1 MQRILLVPAT
11 HLTSRSVLTAGVV
24 ALGITLAACSDAGPG
39 PGSGP
44 PAAAGSAS
52 PALSSPA
59 GSAPAEDADNA
70 PGHGAIE
77 GAAEMTEPQLRLA
90 VVAPDGRTTGIDLS
104 TGDPVDLPDL
114 PAPTTVTTDG
124 RYLFATS
131 AAGLSVLDSGV
142 WTVPHGDHSHYY
154 LAGPRLVGEVDGGAA
169 MRTSSAPSL
178 VTVLDPDAG
187 RAVIL
192 DGAAL
197 GAGSVAPLAEVDDV
211 PADGLLVPLG
221 QHLVLTT
228 SDAAGSPADTVRVLD
243 ATGTPVP
250 GTRIACPA
258 AGETITSRV
267 GVVVGCA
274 DGAVLAVA
282 GSDEAGTVTLEH
294 IPHPQ
299 AVPAADRAR
308 DFRARKDRPVVAA
321 IAGERGAWALDTRD
335 RRWTLLPTSTPLVA
349 VSAVDDRDHVVV
361 AADRD
366 GRILVLD
373 ASTGDVTGTS
383 EPLLAAT
390 MADPAL
396 RDAVTIEV
404 DAARAYVNDPAGR
417 RILEIDHGAAARVSR
432 EFPTPDVPMFI
443 AEVGR

>member
-1 MQRILLVPAT
+1 MPAPPQPPRPVIT
-11 HLTSRSVLTAGVV
+11 AAVLAL
-24 ALGITLAACSDAGPG
+24 ALGLTLCACS
-39 PGSGP
+39 GSG
-44 PAAAGSAS
+44 ARSAS
-52 PALSSPA
+52 GASAPSALSSPA
-59 GSAPAEDADNA
+59 PSAPAGEDASDA
-70 PGHGAIE
+70 PGHGAIP

-90 VVAPDGRTTGIDLS
+90 VVAPDGSTSGIDLL
-104 TGDPVDLPDL
+104 TGDSVELPDL
-114 PAPTTVTTDG
+114 PAPTAVTTDG

-131 AAGLSVLDSGV
+131 ASGLTVVDSGV

-154 LAGPRLVGEVDGGAA
+154 LAESRPVGEVDGGAA

-187 RAVIL
+187 RAVVL

-197 GAGSVAPLAEVDDV
+197 GAGSVALLAELDDV
-211 PADGLLVPLG
+211 PADGLLVPSG
-221 QHLVLTT
+221 RRLVQTT
-228 SDAAGSPADTVRVLD
+228 AGSAGSSPDTVRVLD
-243 ATGTPVP
+243 AAGAPVAGTGV
-250 GTRIACPA
+250 ACPG

-282 GSDEAGTVTLEH
+282 GSDPDGTVALEH
-294 IPHPQ
+294 IPYPA
-299 AVPAADRAR
+299 AVSDADRAR

-321 IAGERGAWALDTRD
+321 VAGERGAWVLDTRD
-335 RRWTLLPTSTPLVA
+335 REWRLIETGTPLVA

-361 AADRD
+361 AVDRA
-366 GRILVLD
+366 GRVLTLD
-373 ASTGDVTGTS
+373 ARTGVVTGTS
-383 EPLLAAT
+383 EPLLADT
-390 MADPAL
+390 MAEPAL

-417 RILEIDHGAAARVSR
+417 RILEIDHGDAARISR
-432 EFPTPDVPMFI
+432 EFPTPDVPMFL